1 MIIRYTGQLSQNSTD
16 MSIFIANLVLVL
28 KQCGFTE
35 VTPIGSS
42 NIKAVQFNSLI
53 IEFRQSS
60 NSVVFSNYIEYD
72 SETKTFINSAS
83 ITVCNRAGGN
93 TGDNVSPLSCSL
105 YVFYSDDGKFLALN
119 IAGHTT
125 QIGRGTLVLFNVKT
139 DNDELFYLYGSSGIG
154 YYSVQQYRGTTSLK
168 RNYAKEE
175 NVFFLDEGVPI
186 LKLSDSSFVMD
197 MPYLVTLGG
206 AEAQHTYTMT
216 NGDNYYCLLD
226 NIAVKFDT
234 TVFPQITS

>member
-1 MIIRYTGQLSQNSTD
+1 MITRYIGQLSQNSTD
-16 MSIFIANLVLVL
+16 VSIFIANLVLVL

-53 IEFRQSS
+53 IEFRQNS

-83 ITVCNRAGGN
+83 ITVCNLTGGN
-93 TGDNVSPLSCSL
+93 IGANVSPLSCSL

-139 DNDELFYLYGSSGIG
+139 DNDELLYLYGSSGIG
-154 YYSVQQYRGTTSLK
+154 YYSVQQYRGTVSLK
-168 RNYAKEE
+168 RDYAKEE
-175 NVFFLDEGVPI
+175 NVFFKDEGVP
-186 LKLSDSSFVMD
+186 LFNSSNNSYVMD

-206 AEAQHTYTMT
+206 AEAGYTYTMT
-216 NGDNYYCLLD
+216 NGDNYYCLID

-234 TVFPQITS
+234 TVFPQTGT

>member
-1 MIIRYTGQLSQNSTD
+1 MIIRYIGQLSQNSTD
-16 MSIFIANLVLVL
+16 MSIFIENLVLAL

-35 VTPIGSS
+35 VTPIGAG
-42 NIKAVQFNSLI
+42 NRKAVQFNSLI
-53 IEFRQSS
+53 IEMGEANNTIR
-60 NSVVFSNYIEYD
+60 FSYYIEYD
-72 SETKTFINSAS
+72 SETKTARGSNTV
-83 ITVCNRAGGN
+83 TVCDRTAGSGAVN
-93 TGDNVSPLSCSL
+93 ISPLSCKFF
-105 YVFYSDDGKFLALN
+105 VFYSDDGNFLALN
-119 IAGHTT
+119 IAGYTT
-125 QIGRGTLVLFNVKT
+125 QIGKGTFVSFDVKT
-139 DNDELFYLYGSSGIG
+139 DNNEICYITPTTNAG
-154 YYSVQQYRGTTSLK
+154 YYSICQYRGTVSLK
-168 RNYAKEE
+168 RDYAKEE

-186 LKLSDSSFVMD
+186 LKSSDSSFVMD